1 MICITAC
8 PIGLGQL
15 TIRGG
20 HLTCI
25 YVTITLTL
33 SFMKP
38 IRMINR
44 FTTICTV
51 ATLHVLDILIRH
63 VTSVSNFNL
72 RLYAKSNLI

>member
-15 TIRGG
+15 TIRSEQ
-20 HLTCI
+20 LTYI

-38 IRMINR
+38 IRMINH
-44 FTTICTV
+44 FITICAV
-51 ATLHVLDILIRH
+51 AILHVLDILIHH
-63 VTSVSNFNL
+63 VMSVSNFNL